1 MLRYY
6 FEQMPVSDTNT
17 DNNNLF
23 KGLKIMEAGEKYT
36 KHKGRYPVVNL
47 SLKSAKQPDWNM
59 AYDAMVNE
67 IAKEFERHDDVLE
80 SARLLPDEKEL
91 FFAGSEEKKQPELIM
106 RWQWNSL
113 PVV

>member
-1 MLRYY
+1 
-6 FEQMPVSDTNT
+6 
-17 DNNNLF
+17 
-23 KGLKIMEAGEKYT
+23 
-36 KHKGRYPVVNL
+36 
-47 SLKSAKQPDWNM
+47 M

-80 SARLLPDEKEL
+80 SSRLLPDEKEL
-91 FFAGSEEKKQPELIM
+91 FAGSEEKKQPELIM